1 MTERMSLE
9 KMNSKFK
16 SLNIRP
22 EITLDEHRITYKK
35 NLTANG
41 LKN

>member
-1 MTERMSLE
+1 
-9 KMNSKFK
+9 MNPKFN

-22 EITLDEHRITYKK
+22 EITLNEGKITYKK

>member
-9 KMNSKFK
+9 KMNSKLN

-22 EITLDEHRITYKK
+22 EITLDEHRIKK